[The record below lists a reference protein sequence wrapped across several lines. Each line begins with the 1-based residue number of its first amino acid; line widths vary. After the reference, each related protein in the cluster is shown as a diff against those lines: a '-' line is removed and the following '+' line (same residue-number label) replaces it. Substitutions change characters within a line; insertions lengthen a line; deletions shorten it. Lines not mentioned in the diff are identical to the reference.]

1 MMPKTEPD
9 PYAILGVARNA
20 TEIEIRAA
28 YHALVAK
35 YHPDK
40 HQGNPLEGLAAEKMA
55 AINRAYEILSDPAR
69 RAAYDSGQGTWPR
82 AAASGFPGGFPGGPG
97 AIPRKSMRWLQILA
111 LLMLLPILLRFGA
124 FFVRLIVRL
133 VRATLEV
140 STLARGTPLAAV
152 LVLLVIA
159 VLAYAL
165 IRRRAKRKA
174 SANKS

>member
-9 PYAILGVARNA
+9 PYSILGVARNA
-20 TEIEIRAA
+20 TDSEIRAA

-40 HQGNPLEGLAAEKMA
+40 YQGNPLEGLAAEKMA
-55 AINRAYEILSDPAR
+55 EINRAYEILSNPAR
-69 RAAYDSGQGTWPR
+69 RAAYDNGQNPWPR
-82 AAASGFPGGFPGGPG
+82 AAASGFPGGPG
-97 AIPRKSMRWLQILA
+97 AIPRKPVRWLQILA

-133 VRATLEV
+133 VRATLELSAV
-140 STLARGTPLAAV
+140 ARGTPLAMV
-152 LVLLVIA
+152 LVLAAIVL
-159 VLAYAL
+159 LAYVL

-174 SANKS
+174 DASK